1 MPISLEP
8 LSDRTPFDPVLLD
21 PIPAAPIPVEFDT
34 AVPVLV
40 LKLSR
45 NAIQHGTVG
54 IVRSLGRR
62 GVPVYA
68 CVEDC
73 FAPAAVCRYL
83 KHAFVWRTRAPSPEQ
98 VLTRLAAI
106 ADRLGR
112 RAILVPTDDAGAAF
126 VAEHAEY
133 LEKWF
138 LFPRLAKAL
147 PRRLANKKQLHA
159 LCKSIGVPCP
169 EAAFPVSADDVH
181 EFIERGKFPVV
192 IKAAEPQRLPQG
204 ARGVSI
210 ARTPRELLALYHK
223 SESPDG
229 PNLILQEY
237 IPDACAEDW
246 IFHGYANPHT
256 DCMVGFTGRKFRSHP
271 AFAGSTTLG
280 VSVQNELLQRQTETL
295 LRAVSYAGIM
305 DIDYRLDKRDGLYKL
320 LDFNPR
326 VGANFRMFEDG
337 AGIDVVRALHLDL
350 TGRTVPRLPAV
361 EGRTFIVE
369 PYDLFASLR
378 YMLRGGLTAGAWWRS
393 LKGNPREIAWFAWDD
408 PVPFLTMSV
417 RLLVRALGHAVRKGW
432 EQVSQ
437 CWSRSGSTEPC
448 GWVSQE
454 EDA

>member
-1 MPISLEP
+1 MPLSLEP
-8 LSDRTPFDPVLLD
+8 MLNRESLDPV
-21 PIPAAPIPVEFDT
+21 PFNQIPMDFDT

-62 GVPVYA
+62 GVPVFA
-68 CVEDC
+68 CVEDR

-83 KHAFVWRTRAPSPEQ
+83 KHAFVWQNRAPNPQ
-98 VLTRLAAI
+98 PVLMQLAAI

-112 RAILVPTDDAGAAF
+112 RAILLPTDDAGAAF
-126 VAEHAEY
+126 VAEHSAA

-147 PRRLANKKQLHA
+147 PRRLANKRELHA

-169 EAAFPVSADDVH
+169 EAAFPASAHDVH
-181 EFIERGKFPVV
+181 EFIERGRFPVV
-192 IKAAEPQRLPQG
+192 LKAAEPQRLPKG

-210 ARTPRELLALYHK
+210 ARTPPELLALYRK

-246 IFHGYANPHT
+246 IFHGYVNPHT
-256 DCMVGFTGRKFRSHP
+256 DCLVGFTGRKFRSHP

-280 VSVQNELLQRQTETL
+280 VSVRNEALLRQTEKL

-350 TGRTVPRLPAV
+350 TGRRVPRLPVV

-378 YMLRGGLTAGAWWRS
+378 YMLRGRLTVGAWWRS
-393 LKGNPREIAWFAWDD
+393 LKGSPREIAWFTWDD
-408 PVPFLTMSV
+408 PMPFLTMCV
-417 RLLVRALGHAVRKGW
+417 RLLLRAVAHAVRKGGEW
-432 EQVSQ
+432 VSPRL
-437 CWSRSGSTEPC
+437 SRQESEDTPREAGEPC
-448 GWVSQE
+448 GPGLIG
-454 EDA
+454 